1 MRILP
6 KDPKTARQTPL
17 FCLKSKAIVGLPYLK
32 VCEPL
37 SVFAGFVHQNFDFW
51 QKVAFFLELAKGKC
65 HFLAIFEKYP
75 KNGVFFGSTA
85 AQIKVL
91 YSDKNFS
98 AIKIH
103 RKNRRH
109 LEHSYIKE

>member
-51 QKVAFFLELAKGKC
+51 QKVAFFPAHVTPKTPFFDTKKIPRKKRPKNLEL
-65 HFLAIFEKYP
+65 P
-75 KNGVFFGSTA
+75 A
-85 AQIKVL
+85 AQNKGP
-91 YSDKNFS
+91 Y
-98 AIKIH
+98 
-103 RKNRRH
+103 
-109 LEHSYIKE
+109 

>member
-17 FCLKSKAIVGLPYLK
+17 FRLESKAIVGLPYPK

-65 HFLAIFEKYP
+65 YFWPFFEKYP
-75 KNGVFFGSTA
+75 KNGVFFNCTA

-91 YSDKNFS
+91 YSDIKFFS
-98 AIKIH
+98 RNTK
-103 RKNRRH
+103 RKYGGQTNIIMK
-109 LEHSYIKE
+109 L